1 MSRHQEQRPRAG
13 IRHNRL
19 QFGLLVL
26 LNAFV
31 GGMVGLERTVLPLIA
46 EVDFGLASKTAIVAF
61 IATFGVAKALLNFV
75 AGDLGDRWTRK
86 RVLVLGW
93 ALALPVPL
101 ILLFAPNWWWVLG
114 ANVLLGVNQGLAW
127 SMTVVMKVDL
137 ADPDE
142 RGLATG
148 LNEFAGYGGLALVA
162 LLTGLIANSYG
173 LRPEPFYLGLALAVV
188 GLVLA
193 LLVDDTTAHATR
205 AREDEEAAQG
215 AGEDV
220 SLSEV
225 FQRASLTDPTLSAS
239 SLGGLATNLKDGM
252 LWGLLPLILAA
263 EGLGVDRTGVV
274 VAAYPAVW
282 GVSQLFFGPLSDRWG
297 RKTLIVPGM
306 AAQALGVAGFL
317 WATDYLGFLAAA
329 VLTGLGTGMVYP
341 TFLALVS
348 DAARA
353 SWRSSALGIYRF
365 WRDLGYAVGA
375 LGAAAIADLVSLDV
389 AIATVAGF
397 VALVAIAIGI
407 RARDPETPSEPN
419 LSDASLDLTADP
431 YDSQTTEE

>member
-1 MSRHQEQRPRAG
+1 MEPPARPRAG
-13 IRHNRL
+13 IRENRL

-31 GGMVGLERTVLPLIA
+31 GGMVGLERTVLPLVA
-46 EVDFGLASKTAIVAF
+46 EADFGLVSKTAIVAF
-61 IATFGVAKALLNFV
+61 IATFGVSKALVNFV

-114 ANVLLGVNQGLAW
+114 ANVLLGANQGLAW
-127 SMTVVMKVDL
+127 SMTVVMKIDL
-137 ADPDE
+137 AKPDQ

-162 LLTGLIANSYG
+162 LATGLVASRYG
-173 LRPEPFYLGLALAVV
+173 LRPEPFYIGLGLAVV
-188 GLVLA
+188 GLLLA
-193 LLVDDTTAHATR
+193 LLVDDTTAHAAQ
-205 AREDEEAAQG
+205 AREDEGLAP
-215 AGEDV
+215 GEGPG
-220 SLSEV
+220 LGEV
-225 FQRASLTDPTLSAS
+225 FRRTSLANPTLSAS

-252 LWGLLPLILAA
+252 LWGLLPLFLAA
-263 EGLGVDRTGVV
+263 EGVGVDRVGVV

-282 GVSQLFFGPLSDRWG
+282 GASQLAFGPLSDRWG
-297 RKTLIVPGM
+297 RRVLIVPGL
-306 AAQALGVAGFL
+306 ALQGLGVAGFL
-317 WATDYLGFLAAA
+317 WAGGYQGFLAAA
-329 VLTGLGTGMVYP
+329 VATGLGTGMVYP

-348 DAARA
+348 DAADA

-375 LGAAAIADLVSLDV
+375 LGSAAIADVLGLRAALAAVAAFTGLV
-389 AIATVAGF
+389 TVVF
-397 VALVAIAIGI
+397 
-407 RARDPETPSEPN
+407 ARRTSDPEPGPSSQEPSA
-419 LSDASLDLTADP
+419 LPD
-431 YDSQTTEE
+431 